1 MTDAL
6 AGFQLPR
13 NPHPERACVN
23 TSTTVTIA
31 AGDVVMLDT
40 AHGPSATQTGIPVIQ
55 CTGAGAVPYGV
66 AVDGAA
72 PGAQLRVQRFGL
84 IGVVASG
91 AIAMGATVVPD
102 TAGQVK
108 TSPLGGVAQLG
119 QALNAT
125 SSANDILMV
134 EIDISNNA

>member
-6 AGFQLPR
+6 SGFQLPR
-13 NPHPERACVN
+13 NEHAIRACVN
-23 TSTTVTIA
+23 LTATAIA
-31 AGDVVMLDT
+31 VGDVVMLDT
-40 AHGPSATQTGIPVIQ
+40 GNAPSGTQTGIPVKQ

-66 AVDGAA
+66 AVDAA
-72 PGAQLRVQRFGL
+72 AQSAQLRVQRFGL

-102 TAGQVK
+102 TLGQVK

-119 QALNAT
+119 QAV
-125 SSANDILMV
+125 SAAGAAGDGVMV
-134 EIDISNNA
+134 EVDISNNA